1 MTEYDKLKKLI
12 KTSFDYEMVCD
23 AVDKYLEETDPKFLN
38 NYQNMSIIYID
49 LVKEKTMAVIFM
61 LAGRLGKTR
70 LISEEYKK
78 YDDMQTYILKNYT
91 LALKEIADYCEKDGI
106 EDFGLGFIY
115 FDHKFE
121 EPSVLKFFADHFLT
135 DLFALDDSKFL
146 ASVIKKFPEK
156 EKLKTYGL
164 KKCMIKYIS
173 LYDNELANY
182 VIANQELLVTYS
194 KKIDID
200 ELYNNKDELENSKLK
215 FIYDSNLEMAFERS
229 KLLKKFSKLISPEV
243 KNQINTMAQQ
253 LNVDLKAE
261 ELYYYYLFRKGT
273 SFDSFD
279 LSLKEK
285 KVLFTKTFNTFPIN
299 MYDDKPLTI
308 DENDFEHRKCLKLI
322 DKILLADDKNNS
334 KIKTKK
340 QNETKK

>member
-12 KTSFDYEMVCD
+12 KTSFDYDMFCD
-23 AVDKYLEETDPKFLN
+23 AVDKYLEETDPEFLN
-38 NYQNMSIIYID
+38 NYQNMSSVYID
-49 LVKEKTMAVIFM
+49 LIKEKTMAIV
-61 LAGRLGKTR
+61 LTLTDRLGKTR

-78 YDDMQTYILKNYT
+78 YNDMQAYILKNYT
-91 LALKEIADYCEKDGI
+91 LALKQIADYCEKDGI

-121 EPSVLKFFADHFLT
+121 EPSVLRFFADHFLT

-182 VIANQELLVTYS
+182 VIANQELLATYS

-200 ELYNNKDELENSKLK
+200 ELYNNKGELENSKLK
-215 FIYDSNLEMAFERS
+215 FIYDSNLETALEKS
-229 KLLKKFSKLISPEV
+229 ELLKKFSKLISPEV
-243 KNQINTMAQQ
+243 KKQINTMAQQ

-261 ELYYYYLFRKGT
+261 ELYYYYLFRNSF
-273 SFDSFD
+273 SFDSLD

-285 KVLFTKTFNTFPIN
+285 KILFERTFNTFPIN
-299 MYDDKPLTI
+299 MYGDKKLTI
-308 DENDFEHRKCLKLI
+308 DENDFGHRKCLKLI

>member
-1 MTEYDKLKKLI
+1 
-12 KTSFDYEMVCD
+12 
-23 AVDKYLEETDPKFLN
+23 
-38 NYQNMSIIYID
+38 
-49 LVKEKTMAVIFM
+49 
-61 LAGRLGKTR
+61 
-70 LISEEYKK
+70 
-78 YDDMQTYILKNYT
+78 MQAYILKNYT
-91 LALKEIADYCEKDGI
+91 LALKQIADYCEKDGI

-121 EPSVLKFFADHFLT
+121 EPSVLRFFADHFLT

-200 ELYNNKDELENSKLK
+200 ELYNNKDEFENSKLK

-243 KNQINTMAQQ
+243 KKQINTMAQQ

-261 ELYYYYLFRKGT
+261 ELYYYYLFRN
-273 SFDSFD
+273 SLFFDSLD

-285 KVLFTKTFNTFPIN
+285 KLLFERTFNTFPIN
-299 MYDDKPLTI
+299 
-308 DENDFEHRKCLKLI
+308 EFRKFF
-322 DKILLADDKNNS
+322 
-334 KIKTKK
+334 
-340 QNETKK
+340 

>member
-23 AVDKYLEETDPKFLN
+23 AVDKYLEETDPEFLN
-38 NYQNMSIIYID
+38 NYQNMSLIYID

-106 EDFGLGFIY
+106 VDFGLGFIY

-164 KKCMIKYIS
+164 KKCMIKYIG

-215 FIYDSNLEMAFERS
+215 FIYDSNLEMALEKS
-229 KLLKKFSKLISPEV
+229 ELLKKFSKLLSPEV
-243 KNQINTMAQQ
+243 KKQINTMAQQ

-261 ELYYYYLFRKGT
+261 ELYYYYLFRKST

-299 MYDDKPLTI
+299 MYGDKLLAI
-308 DENDFEHRKCLKLI
+308 DENDFGHRKCLKLI

>member
-23 AVDKYLEETDPKFLN
+23 AVDRYLEETDPEFLN
-38 NYQNMSIIYID
+38 SYQNMSLIYID
-49 LVKEKTMAVIFM
+49 LVKEKTMSVIFM

-78 YDDMQTYILKNYT
+78 YNDMQTYILKNYT
-91 LALKEIADYCEKDGI
+91 LALKQIADYCEKDGV

-121 EPSVLKFFADHFLT
+121 EPSVLKFFADYFLT

-164 KKCMIKYIS
+164 KKYMIEYIS
-173 LYDNELANY
+173 FYDGELANY
-182 VIANQELLVTYS
+182 VIANQELLATYS

-200 ELYNNKDELENSKLK
+200 ELYNNKDEFENSKLK
-215 FIYDSNLEMAFERS
+215 FIYDSNLEMALEKS
-229 KLLKKFSKLISPEV
+229 KLLKKFSRLISPEV
-243 KNQINTMAQQ
+243 KKQINTMAQQ

-261 ELYYYYLFRKGT
+261 ELYYYCLFRNSL
-273 SFDSFD
+273 SFDSLD

-285 KVLFTKTFNTFPIN
+285 KLLFEKTFNTFPIN
-299 MYDDKPLTI
+299 MYGDKQLTI
-308 DENDFEHRKCLKLI
+308 DETDFGHRKCLKLI
-322 DKILLADDKNNS
+322 DKILLADDKNKS

-340 QNETKK
+340 PDETKK

>member
-23 AVDKYLEETDPKFLN
+23 AVDKYLEETDPEFLN
-38 NYQNMSIIYID
+38 NYQNMSLIYID

-121 EPSVLKFFADHFLT
+121 EPSVLRFFADHFLT

-243 KNQINTMAQQ
+243 KKQINTMAQQ

-261 ELYYYYLFRKGT
+261 ELYYYYLFRKST

-285 KVLFTKTFNTFPIN
+285 KLLFERTFNTFPIN
-299 MYDDKPLTI
+299 MYGDKLLAI
-308 DENDFEHRKCLKLI
+308 DENDFGHRKCLKLI

>member
-1 MTEYDKLKKLI
+1 MTEYEKLKKLI
-12 KTSFDYEMVCD
+12 KTSFDYEMICTV
-23 AVDKYLEETDPKFLN
+23 VDKYLEETDPEFLD
-38 NYQNMSIIYID
+38 NYQNMSSVYID
-49 LVKEKTMAVIFM
+49 LIKEKTMAIV
-61 LAGRLGKTR
+61 LTLTDRLGKTR

-78 YDDMQTYILKNYT
+78 YNDMQAYILKNYT
-91 LALKEIADYCEKDGI
+91 LALKQIADYCEKDGI

-121 EPSVLKFFADHFLT
+121 EPSVLRFFADHFLT

-243 KNQINTMAQQ
+243 KKQINTMAQQ

-261 ELYYYYLFRKGT
+261 ELYYYYLFRN
-273 SFDSFD
+273 SLFFDSLD

-285 KVLFTKTFNTFPIN
+285 KLLFERTFNTFPIN

-308 DENDFEHRKCLKLI
+308 DENDFGHRKCLKLI